1 VKIYLVGFMGAGKTT
16 VGRLLAAR
24 LGYPFVDLDQEIE
37 RDAGQSVREIFES
50 EGEVGFRAREWQRL
64 ETVRRLP
71 AAVVATGGGTVA
83 QPGARSAMVDGLVI
97 WLNPPFAT
105 IAQRIGVFGKAE
117 RPLFRDEAQAMDL
130 YRQRLDAYR
139 SADLRFD
146 TRSDESAEETTSRI
160 ELALR
165 QRGISC

>member
-1 VKIYLVGFMGAGKTT
+1 MG
-16 VGRLLAAR
+16 
-24 LGYPFVDLDQEIE
+24 E
-37 RDAGQSVREIFES
+37 
-50 EGEVGFRAREWQRL
+50 
-64 ETVRRLP
+64 
-71 AAVVATGGGTVA
+71 
-83 QPGARSAMVDGLVI
+83 GLVI

>member
-1 VKIYLVGFMGAGKTT
+1 GDSHRGLENDGLDPDHGGDLFDGLGRIRLAAPSGGPSRAARAPRRVKIYLVGFMGAGKTT

-71 AAVVATGGGTVA
+71 AAVVATGGG
-83 QPGARSAMVDGLVI
+83 
-97 WLNPPFAT
+97 
-105 IAQRIGVFGKAE
+105 
-117 RPLFRDEAQAMDL
+117 
-130 YRQRLDAYR
+130 
-139 SADLRFD
+139 
-146 TRSDESAEETTSRI
+146 
-160 ELALR
+160 
-165 QRGISC
+165 